1 MTCPIRARH
10 ARRPFI
16 HARLVTIPNCGHYP
30 TQEYPPYFAMVIED
44 FLQDAAA
51 RA

>member
-1 MTCPIRARH
+1 MPSCGKTASARH
-10 ARRPFI
+10 PN
-16 HARLVTIPNCGHYP
+16 ARLVTIPNCGHYP
-30 TQEYPPYFAMVIED
+30 TQECLSYFAMVIED

>member
-1 MTCPIRARH
+1 MPSCGKTASARH
-10 ARRPFI
+10 PN
-16 HARLVTIPNCGHYP
+16 ARLVTIPNCGHYP

-51 RA
+51 